1 MYSFFLFSFLEGLTR
16 GTQEFPL
23 RFRAARICI
32 YAEMNGGQERRGT
45 ILVLPEDLP
54 RDEQTVTIALKRV

>member
-1 MYSFFLFSFLEGLTR
+1 MPLAFF
-16 GTQEFPL
+16 
-23 RFRAARICI
+23 CI
-32 YAEMNGGQERRGT
+32 YAEVNGGQERRGT